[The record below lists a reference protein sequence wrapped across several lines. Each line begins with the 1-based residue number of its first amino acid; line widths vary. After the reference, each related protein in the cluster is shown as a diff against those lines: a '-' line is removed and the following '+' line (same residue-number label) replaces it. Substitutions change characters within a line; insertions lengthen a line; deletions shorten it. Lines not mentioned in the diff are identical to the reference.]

1 MSLDIYSTAAQLKAI
16 ELLPKHNSLLWDIF
30 VKDEG
35 VSEEDKMVY
44 DFRKGVQ
51 RMAPVVH
58 NNTGGV
64 LMGRGGFETR
74 ELDFCTIAPE
84 RIIEPQHLKGRSFGE
99 KIMGGMTPDQRE
111 KKLLMQDLSEMNVA
125 IQLRREWMARQLILT
140 GTQEVF
146 TYTNEGRSKEATM
159 LADFGFTQHF
169 VPETKWD
176 QPGAQI
182 ESDMKKIVDLVVND
196 GLGQVDVILMA
207 ADVAEAMYANSDY
220 LNQHNILRVDT
231 GRLESSY
238 RGAGVRYLGRN
249 ADGIDMYSFSG
260 RFINDLGLP
269 ESYIPSGTLIA
280 GSHGM
285 IKSMHGPVIQI
296 ETTGPNAQHQVYA
309 KKVVP
314 LRYASI
320 ESNSLKNR
328 LTSRP
333 ALMPYNVDGWCVA
346 KVL

>member
-16 ELLPKHNSLLWDIF
+16 ELLPKENSLLWDLF

-35 VSEEDKMVY
+35 CSEEEKMIY
-44 DFRKGVQ
+44 DFRKGMQ
-51 RMAPVVH
+51 QMAPVVH

-64 LMGRGGFETR
+64 LMERGGFETLA
-74 ELDFCTIAPE
+74 LDFCTIAPE
-84 RIIEPQHLKGRSFGE
+84 RLIEANHLKQRFFGE
-99 KIMGGMTPDQRE
+99 KILGGMTPDQRE
-111 KKLLMQDLSEMNVA
+111 KKMLMQDLSDMSKA
-125 IQLRREWMARQLILT
+125 IQRRRENMARQLILT
-140 GTQEVF
+140 GKQEVF
-146 TYTNEGRSKEATM
+146 TYTNEGLSKVATQ
-159 LADFGFTQHF
+159 LADFRFTQHF
-169 VPETKWD
+169 VPETKWN
-176 QPGAQI
+176 QPDAKI
-182 ESDMKKIVDLVVND
+182 ESDMQKIVDLVVNE
-196 GLGQVDVILMA
+196 GLGQVEVILMA
-207 ADVAEAMYANSDY
+207 PDVAEAMQANSTY
-220 LNQHNILRVDT
+220 LNQHNIISMDT
-231 GRLESSY
+231 GMLENRY

-249 ADGIDMYSFSG
+249 ADGVDMYSFSG
-260 RFINDLGLP
+260 KFINDLGLP

-296 ETTGPNAQHQVYA
+296 ENSGSNAQHQVYV
-309 KKVVP
+309 KREVP

-333 ALMPYNVDGWCVA
+333 ALKPDNIDGWCVA